1 MLDVRFP
8 GNVTTARHAVWWPR
22 PEICRAE
29 NCWRDSGTKRAPCPG
44 DDQWTK
50 WVKNGG

>member
-29 NCWRDSGTKRAPCPG
+29 NCWRDSGTKRHRVLVTTS
-44 DDQWTK
+44 DQ